1 MPETAFADL
10 AERLTRALLTGDFAL
25 YRSVMAMPLRVV
37 PRGGQP
43 YVLETEAALQHD
55 FDLYA
60 TAVRTA
66 GVTDIWREVVRVT
79 PDAAGTWRVAFRIHI
94 MARAHRVAEPF
105 GSEMLLVPGIS
116 GLRIA
121 EIVSTAEH
129 IDWTLGRGAIGPGS
143 GLI

>member
-79 PDAAGTWRVAFRIHI
+79 KPGAGNESR
-94 MARAHRVAEPF
+94 
-105 GSEMLLVPGIS
+105 GDSSEIYLWTVPSQVRLTIS
-116 GLRIA
+116 T
-121 EIVSTAEH
+121 SP
-129 IDWTLGRGAIGPGS
+129 W
-143 GLI
+143 